1 MELSTYNLETLGSHA
16 LGHYKAA
23 EKHKEKSEQQYISAG
38 IYLKEANKRCLKT
51 RGLSFR
57 KFLIDHCQISYSRA
71 YEVIAI
77 ADGTKTVEEVRERSN
92 QSSKA
97 SHAKTRTEA
106 KAYREHVHCSADKQ
120 PEKPNENND
129 SYNEVIEEAEKHGED
144 ESTRLRKVLTSCINK
159 ATLQQLQAMER
170 AYNGS

>member
-1 MELSTYNLETLGSHA
+1 MELSTYTLETLGSHA

-38 IYLKEANKRCLKT
+38 IYLKEANIRCLKT

-77 ADGTKTVEEVRERSN
+77 ADGTKTVEEVRERKAKSMRETRERRAE
-92 QSSKA
+92 SK
-97 SHAKTRTEA
+97 T
-106 KAYREHVHCSADKQ
+106 VHNVADKQ
-120 PEKPNENND
+120 PKKPNENND
-129 SYNEVIEEAEKHGED
+129 SYSEVIEEAEKQGED
-144 ESTRLRKVLTSCINK
+144 EAIRLRKVLTSYVNK

>member
-1 MELSTYNLETLGSHA
+1 MELSTYTLETLGSYA

-77 ADGTKTVEEVRERSN
+77 ADGTKTVEEVRKDNAAR
-92 QSSKA
+92 QS
-97 SHAKTRTEA
+97 AKRQRDTTVRDVT
-106 KAYREHVHCSADKQ
+106 DKQ
-120 PEKPNENND
+120 PKKPNENNG
-129 SYNEVIEEAEKHGED
+129 SYDEVIEEAEKHGGD
-144 ESTRLRKVLTSCINK
+144 EASRLRKVLTSYVNK